1 MKIRFAV
8 PVTLAAAWAFFAVM
22 SIGAPAEAQ
31 RPGEHPAERQDNVN
45 ANHGRI
51 PEAPAHRDAH
61 AKPEI
66 DRRPGGR
73 VNSVPHVHEDHWYGH
88 DRPNDKRYVIVHPY
102 PHGRFE
108 HFGPSYRYHV
118 DRFDL
123 GAHRFW
129 FPGGFSF
136 EIASWDWDLA
146 SSWCWDC
153 PGDNLVVYDDP
164 DHPGWYLVYNAQTG
178 VYVHAQ
184 YLGS

>member
-31 RPGEHPAERQDNVN
+31 RPGEHPAERHDNVN

-73 VNSVPHVHEDHWYGH
+73 VNSVPHVH
-88 DRPNDKRYVIVHPY
+88 
-102 PHGRFE
+102 
-108 HFGPSYRYHV
+108 
-118 DRFDL
+118 
-123 GAHRFW
+123 
-129 FPGGFSF
+129 
-136 EIASWDWDLA
+136 
-146 SSWCWDC
+146 
-153 PGDNLVVYDDP
+153 
-164 DHPGWYLVYNAQTG
+164 
-178 VYVHAQ
+178 
-184 YLGS
+184 